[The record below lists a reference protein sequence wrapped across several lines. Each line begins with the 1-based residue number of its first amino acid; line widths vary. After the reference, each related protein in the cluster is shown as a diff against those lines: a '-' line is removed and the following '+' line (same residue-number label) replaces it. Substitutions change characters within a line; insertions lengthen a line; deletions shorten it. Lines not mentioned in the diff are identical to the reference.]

1 MTCYL
6 AWLLNFIGNTFADG
20 NINSL
25 DDYGLTPLLWACA
38 NGQLATVEYLV
49 DMKADLDIVGHH
61 GENGL
66 LFASCYGYHDIVKL
80 FLKLGVDVNYTD
92 EVRMIYPVMG
102 KLVLGVSN
110 QLRLKLA

>member
-1 MTCYL
+1 M
-6 AWLLNFIGNTFADG
+6 
-20 NINSL
+20 

-49 DMKADLDIVGHH
+49 SLKADLDAVGYH

-80 FLKLGVDVNYTD
+80 LLKLGVDVNYTD
-92 EVRMIYPVMG
+92 EVSHVTTYIKALFVC
-102 KLVLGVSN
+102 
-110 QLRLKLA
+110 LKNSQFILFYLFIFFFFFFF